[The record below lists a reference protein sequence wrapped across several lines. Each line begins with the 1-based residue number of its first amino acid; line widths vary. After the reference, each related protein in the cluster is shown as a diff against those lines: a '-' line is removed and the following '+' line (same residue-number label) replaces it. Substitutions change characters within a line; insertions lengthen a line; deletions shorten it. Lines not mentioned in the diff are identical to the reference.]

1 MYFTPSSLYA
11 YARYDIIY
19 TQGVMKLD
27 SAQHLHSPVLHLQL
41 YKIKFEFGTSVFV
54 TYESPQVQVEPQPFW
69 SLRGSL
75 ALQMQPWQIEILVE
89 HLNH

>member
-41 YKIKFEFGTSVFV
+41 YKIKSKFGTSVFV
-54 TYESPQVQVEPQPFW
+54 TYESPSAGGTTTVLVLE
-69 SLRGSL
+69 GVVGTADAAL
-75 ALQMQPWQIEILVE
+75 ADRDLVE